1 MLLQRK
7 RKQLETHVLLY
18 GGQILVPR
26 AEVFHEDPFV
36 AVSAQH
42 VVKNKRLLLHL
53 RPNYIHSA
61 SNDIHTDGPR
71 ATTRAR
77 G

>member
-18 GGQILVPR
+18 GRQKLVPR

-36 AVSAQH
+36 AISAQH
-42 VVKNKRLLLHL
+42 VVKNKH
-53 RPNYIHSA
+53 NEAI
-61 SNDIHTDGPR
+61 
-71 ATTRAR
+71 
-77 G
+77 

>member
-7 RKQLETHVLLY
+7 GKQLEIHVLLY
-18 GGQILVPR
+18 GRQKLVPR

-42 VVKNKRLLLHL
+42 VVKISIMKPYSLYNLLSIRKGDL
-53 RPNYIHSA
+53 R
-61 SNDIHTDGPR
+61 
-71 ATTRAR
+71 
-77 G
+77 

>member
-7 RKQLETHVLLY
+7 RKQLETHIIYILLY
-18 GGQILVPR
+18 GRQKLVSR

-42 VVKNKRLLLHL
+42 VVKNKHIEAIYSLQ
-53 RPNYIHSA
+53 S
-61 SNDIHTDGPR
+61 SQDQKG
-71 ATTRAR
+71 
-77 G
+77 